1 MLEVLGVLMSGQL
14 GMDSIIVKRV
24 VESQADW
31 NLRWDTFKRVKV
43 KKICFEVCRKLI
55 IKIKKNTISKNV

>member
-31 NLRWDTFKRVKV
+31 NLR
-43 KKICFEVCRKLI
+43 
-55 IKIKKNTISKNV
+55 